1 MYQSCDSTAKAKD
14 LRTEPPALGSG
25 GVGSGHSTLTFRLLT
40 TSGSAPEH
48 VGLAPAFTHA
58 SKQGN
63 CQTPQGGPAAA
74 LGAEGTPE
82 RRLRL
87 PCVWGPHAD
96 VGVTTQAFV
105 WTSPR
110 DERGQPGQHRAPGP
124 GGRESRG
131 SCGPHAGAMVDG
143 WRKTPRPPEL
153 PSAPG
158 PRDNRSAEG
167 AWSQPR
173 PPGSPRG
180 PACEGGQACT
190 WPGQRTGSAPSP
202 ALRGGPLVPAVGAR
216 RLTAHTEA
224 ARAGQRR
231 AGTRAMGPRWA
242 AGPRPAA
249 SDRAGTQTETVC
261 QGWHRDT
268 TPGVML
274 WRPERVPHRNKF
286 GTRTSQSSLWSPALP
301 VPRGARSP
309 RGDSGRG
316 DGGEEGTHRAQHPP
330 FSAVAELL
338 VQVLLCHEAT

>member
-1 MYQSCDSTAKAKD
+1 MSEASPASTERQAREEESRGARADPTQVLWWTDGGRPPAPQSCPLPRVRGTI
-14 LRTEPPALGSG
+14 
-25 GVGSGHSTLTFRLLT
+25 GV
-40 TSGSAPEH
+40 
-48 VGLAPAFTHA
+48 
-58 SKQGN
+58 Q
-63 CQTPQGGPAAA
+63 
-74 LGAEGTPE
+74 
-82 RRLRL
+82 
-87 PCVWGPHAD
+87 
-96 VGVTTQAFV
+96 
-105 WTSPR
+105 
-110 DERGQPGQHRAPGP
+110 RAPGHNP
-124 GGRESRG
+124 
-131 SCGPHAGAMVDG
+131 A
-143 WRKTPRPPEL
+143 RPV
-153 PSAPG
+153 
-158 PRDNRSAEG
+158 
-167 AWSQPR
+167 
-173 PPGSPRG
+173 PPGD

-249 SDRAGTQTETVC
+249 SDRAGTQTETAC